1 MEKQINIQNN
11 VKTNTTNAM
20 AVKRPK
26 KAKKKAQ
33 SVVIYPPNAAKNL
46 SVEAQFAQ
54 KLAHAEPTMRDRVR
68 KNVYVDYIH
77 CAQCLSIS

>member
-1 MEKQINIQNN
+1 MRAKSI
-11 VKTNTTNAM
+11 VAM

-26 KAKKKAQ
+26 KAKKRA
-33 SVVIYPPNAAKNL
+33 SPVIHSSKNL

-68 KNVYVDYIH
+68 ERMSSEPQFHRVGNYRVTLVVAY
-77 CAQCLSIS
+77 L

>member
-1 MEKQINIQNN
+1 
-11 VKTNTTNAM
+11 M

-68 KNVYVDYIH
+68 KNVYLDKYNLD
-77 CAQCLSIS
+77 CT